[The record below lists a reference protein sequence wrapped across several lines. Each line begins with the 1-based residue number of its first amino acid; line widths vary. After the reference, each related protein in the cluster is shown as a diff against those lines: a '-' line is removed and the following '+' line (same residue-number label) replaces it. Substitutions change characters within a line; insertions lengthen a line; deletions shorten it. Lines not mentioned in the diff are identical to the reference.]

1 MTNTTAIAPIQAFY
15 DRNTL
20 ERAQPMLIHDK
31 FGQKRPIPKGQG
43 LAIKFRRYEAF
54 TVATTPLTEGTT
66 PAGQDMTKTDVTLT
80 LAQYGDF
87 TKLTDM
93 VIETNLDPMVTEAT
107 DVLGEQMGLTLD
119 TIYRNVLITGTSL
132 RRANAVAARNL
143 IITKIEENDLEAV
156 ERALRSNNAK
166 RFTNLIKA
174 STSVGTYGIRP
185 AYWAIVHT
193 DTIKDLEAL
202 TGYKSV
208 AEYANQ
214 TGVMESEEGSF
225 RGIRFVSTTN
235 AKIWADLGGTAVTN
249 GLKYTTANTACD
261 VYGTLVFGMDAYGVC
276 PLTSLTSKSIVKAV
290 GSAGADDPLNQ
301 YGTVGWKA
309 TTVCGI
315 LNNSFMYRIEHG
327 VTA

>member
-20 ERAQPMLIHDK
+20 ERALPMLVHDK

-43 LAIKFRRYEAF
+43 LAIKFRRYEKF
-54 TVATTPLTEGTT
+54 TVATTALTEGTD

-107 DVLGEQMGLTLD
+107 DVLGEQMGETLD
-119 TIYRNVLITGTSL
+119 TIYRNALILGSAVRYSSL
-132 RRANAVAARNL
+132 DANRAAVIHKL
-143 IITKIEENDLEAV
+143 LEGDLKAV
-156 ERALRSNNAK
+156 ERSLRANNAK
-166 RFTNLIKA
+166 RFTKLITA
-174 STSVGTYGIRP
+174 STSVGTVGIRP

-193 DTIKDLEAL
+193 DTIQDLEAI

-225 RGIRFVSTTN
+225 KGIRFVSTTN
-235 AKIWADLGGTAVTN
+235 AKIWGHGGAAVSTS
-249 GLKYTTANTACD
+249 GLKSDNATNVD
-261 VYGTLVFGMDAYGVC
+261 VYATLVFGQDAYGIC
-276 PLTSLTSKSIVKAV
+276 PLSSLTSKSIITNKEDA
-290 GSAGADDPLNQ
+290 GSPLHL
-301 YGTVGWKA
+301 YGYVGWKA